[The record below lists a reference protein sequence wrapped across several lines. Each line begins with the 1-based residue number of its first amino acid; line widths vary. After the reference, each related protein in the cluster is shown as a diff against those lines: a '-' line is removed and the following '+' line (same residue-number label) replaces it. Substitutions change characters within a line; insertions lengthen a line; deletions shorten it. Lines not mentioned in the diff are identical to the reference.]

1 MDDEIMV
8 ALSDDGEI
16 VVQLTQDGAVLEIG
30 MSQSLAERLVSM
42 LNEVLQ
48 YASDE
53 EIYDDYPRIN

>member
-8 ALSDDGEI
+8 ALSEDGEI